1 MSNIVVEVGM
11 ANRFSSWLNAR
22 PWAQSGAIV
31 GIDIG
36 TTSIKFV
43 ELAATGRVPLL
54 ERYLIEPLPREAV
67 TDAGIANP
75 DVVVETLQR
84 GIAAMGSKTRRAAL
98 ALPAAMTITRKL
110 FLPGHG
116 RDEELEL
123 AVEAEASHVV
133 PFALDEINLDFQVLG
148 ASPANPDD
156 IEVLL
161 AASRKDK
168 VDERVQVAR
177 AAGLEVGVMD
187 VESFAL
193 IAAAELA
200 QRQLPN
206 PGHARTCAIIDI
218 GGPRFK
224 MSVMRGDLPVY
235 YREQAF
241 GGDKLTREIQR
252 RYGMSF
258 DEAEHA
264 KRQSSLPES
273 YPFEV
278 LQPFIDA
285 LALEIARTVQFFGT
299 SAGVGQAG
307 KIDYILLAGGGAA
320 LPGLDEAVSS
330 RTGSE
335 ALLANPFLAMAPNPH
350 LDAHRLAADA
360 STLMVA
366 TGLALRR
373 FDA

>member
-1 MSNIVVEVGM
+1 M
-11 ANRFSSWLNAR
+11 ANSFSSWLGSR
-22 PWAQSGAIV
+22 SWGHPGALV

-43 ELAATGRVPLL
+43 ELSASGRTPMLD
-54 ERYLIEPLPREAV
+54 RYQIESLPREAV

-75 DVVVETLQR
+75 DVVVEALQR
-84 GIAAMGSKTRRAAL
+84 GMAALGTKTRQVAL
-98 ALPAAMTITRKL
+98 ALPASMTITRKL
-110 FLPGHG
+110 FLPSHG
-116 RDEELEL
+116 QEEELEL
-123 AVEAEASHVV
+123 AIEAEASHVV
-133 PFALDEINLDFQVLG
+133 PFALDEVNLDFQVLG
-148 ASPANPDD
+148 VSPANPDD

-206 PGHARTCAIIDI
+206 PGHAQTCAIIDI

-224 MSVMRGDLPVY
+224 MSVMRGELPIY

-241 GGDKLTREIQR
+241 GGDKLTREVQR
-252 RYGMSF
+252 RYGLSF
-258 DEAEHA
+258 DESETA
-264 KRQSSLPES
+264 KRQNGLPES

-278 LQPFIDA
+278 LQPFVDA

-320 LPGLDEAVSS
+320 LPGLDEAVSN
-330 RTGSE
+330 RTGST
-335 ALLANPFLAMAPNPH
+335 ALLANPFLTMAPNPRV
-350 LDAHRLAADA
+350 DARRLAADA
-360 STLMVA
+360 SALMVA